1 MPRNAASGHDLPPIF
16 AANVAYVDGMG
27 NGNDWRTTMT
37 DKKNTAQGQKP
48 QQQQQAASG
57 QPGLQHQY
65 AAIGIEAVAAA
76 VRYSNPGKKAAEP
89 TTAPRIDQRF
99 EQAG

>member
-1 MPRNAASGHDLPPIF
+1 
-16 AANVAYVDGMG
+16 
-27 NGNDWRTTMT
+27 MT

-57 QPGLQHQY
+57 QVGLQQRY

-76 VRYSNPGKKAAEP
+76 VRYSNPGKQAAEP
-89 TTAPRIDQRF
+89 VKAPRIDQRF
-99 EQAG
+99 EQAN